1 MSSNAIIIPDK
12 KPKVVVFDL
21 DETLGCFAQF
31 GIFFDTLIEVYNN
44 ATLGYTYFNELID
57 LYPEVFRTSIV
68 RILDY
73 IRKKKE
79 SGVCSKVMIYTN
91 NQGPAKWVQHI
102 RAYLEHKLVQYNSNI
117 SSTNGVS
124 SGNAVDSLF
133 FDRIIGGFNVVYS
146 KNNDQD
152 RIQRLTT
159 EKTVNDFLRCSR
171 ISSNVE
177 ICFIDDLLHQKMVD
191 EKVYY
196 IKLQSYHSYIPFEQL
211 ITRFINSKLYDQHY
225 ASLPCLTASGK
236 YMTVANNN
244 RQVHKQISS
253 IEMNNVLLRHIKASK
268 YDAKKV
274 ISKINPRE
282 IDEIISKYILYHLQM
297 FFKENRPNMNV
308 STPQNNNN
316 KTRKLRDGES
326 KRIKPRVFDINK
338 DSALS
343 AFKNEFIANKRIK
356 TRKMKQ

>member
-1 MSSNAIIIPDK
+1 
-12 KPKVVVFDL
+12 
-21 DETLGCFAQF
+21 
-31 GIFFDTLIEVYNN
+31 
-44 ATLGYTYFNELID
+44 
-57 LYPEVFRTSIV
+57 
-68 RILDY
+68 
-73 IRKKKE
+73 
-79 SGVCSKVMIYTN
+79 
-91 NQGPAKWVQHI
+91 
-102 RAYLEHKLVQYNSNI
+102 
-117 SSTNGVS
+117 
-124 SGNAVDSLF
+124 
-133 FDRIIGGFNVVYS
+133 
-146 KNNDQD
+146 
-152 RIQRLTT
+152 
-159 EKTVNDFLRCSR
+159 
-171 ISSNVE
+171 
-177 ICFIDDLLHQKMVD
+177 MVD

-308 STPQNNNN
+308 STPQTNN

-326 KRIKPRVFDINK
+326 RRIKPRVFDINK

-343 AFKNEFIANKRIK
+343 AFKKEFIANKRVK